1 MKIKYL
7 LYFGIL
13 VLLGCGSS
21 DTVTK
26 TSKRITYY
34 KCLDTIEAK
43 AKMKFY
49 SMTIPDSWCTY
60 VGSHD
65 VLSHAPNNLK
75 DLRENEFKNG
85 IYVMSPNS
93 ESFKSKNIEEALE
106 RHFLSVKNASFLTP
120 KVRSQVHPIYGKYY
134 IVTSKSI
141 TDGFKVIRLSTLFN
155 HNNKDYLIYY
165 SVLEKDV
172 DTYIEDAMSIIE
184 TFKIIEQ

>member
-1 MKIKYL
+1 MRIKYVL
-7 LYFGIL
+7 FFVVL
-13 VLLGCGSS
+13 VMLGCGTSN
-21 DTVTK
+21 TVTK
-26 TSKRITYY
+26 TSKPTTYY

-65 VLSHAPNNLK
+65 VVSHAPNNLK

-93 ESFKSKNIEEALE
+93 ESFKSKNIEEALDN
-106 RHFLSVKNASFLTP
+106 HVANLKKALFVTP
-120 KVRSQVHPIYGKYY
+120 KIRSQVHPIYGKYY
-134 IVTSKSI
+134 IVTSSI
-141 TDGFKVIRLSTLFN
+141 ILNGERVVRLSTLFN

-184 TFKIIEQ
+184 TFKIIE